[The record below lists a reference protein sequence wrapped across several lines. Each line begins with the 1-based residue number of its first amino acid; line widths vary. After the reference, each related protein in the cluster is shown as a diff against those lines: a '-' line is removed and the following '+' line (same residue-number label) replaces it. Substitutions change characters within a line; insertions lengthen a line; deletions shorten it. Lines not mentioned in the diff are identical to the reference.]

1 MFNEYYDSFNSEF
14 KKTLDHME
22 YEFSKLQTG
31 RANSA
36 LFEDILVDAYG
47 SSQPMKN
54 VAQIT
59 IPDSKTVSIKPFDK
73 SIIKSI
79 ETGIIAANLNL
90 NPNTLADSIIINI
103 PPLTEERRRDLVKV
117 VKKVSED
124 TKVSVRQTRQ
134 KQIQR
139 VKELLNNEEISRDD
153 MTSFEKKLQELVDK
167 ANIDIDAKTKDK
179 ESDILKV

>member
-1 MFNEYYDSFNSEF
+1 MFNEYYDAFNAEF
-14 KKTLDHME
+14 KKSLDHMD

-31 RANSA
+31 RAQST

-73 SIIKSI
+73 SILKAV
-79 ETGIIAANLNL
+79 ETGIVAANLNL

-103 PPLTEERRRDLVKV
+103 PPLTEE
-117 VKKVSED
+117 
-124 TKVSVRQTRQ
+124 
-134 KQIQR
+134 
-139 VKELLNNEEISRDD
+139 EEEGI
-153 MTSFEKKLQELVDK
+153 
-167 ANIDIDAKTKDK
+167 
-179 ESDILKV
+179 

>member
-1 MFNEYYDSFNSEF
+1 MFNEYYDAFNSEF
-14 KKTLDHME
+14 KKSVDHMD

-31 RANSA
+31 RASSS
-36 LFEDILVDAYG
+36 LFEDISIIAYG

-59 IPDSKTVSIKPFDK
+59 IPDNKTVSIKPFDK
-73 SIIKSI
+73 SILKSI
-79 ETGIIAANLNL
+79 ETGIISANLNL

-117 VKKVSED
+117 VKKVSEE
-124 TKVSVRQTRQ
+124 TKVTVRQARQ

-139 VKELLNNEEISRDD
+139 VKDLLSSDEISRDD
-153 MTSFEKKLQELVDK
+153 MTSFEKKLQEIVDV
-167 ANIDIDAKTKDK
+167 ANTTIDNKTKEK

>member
-1 MFNEYYDSFNSEF
+1 MFNEYYDAFNAEF
-14 KKTLDHME
+14 KKSLDHMD

-31 RANSA
+31 RAQST

-73 SIIKSI
+73 SILKAV
-79 ETGIIAANLNL
+79 ETGIVAANLNL

-117 VKKVSED
+117 VKKVSEE
-124 TKVSVRQTRQ
+124 TKVTVRQSRQ
-134 KQIQR
+134 KQIQK
-139 VKELLNNEEISRDD
+139 VKDLLSNEEISRDD
-153 MTSFEKKLQELVDK
+153 MTSFEKKLQELVDD
-167 ANIDIDAKTKDK
+167 ANNKIDSKTKEK

>member
-36 LFEDILVDAYG
+36 LFEDISVDAYG

-59 IPDSKTVSIKPFDK
+59 IPDNKTVSIKPFDK
-73 SIIKSI
+73 SILKSI
-79 ETGIIAANLNL
+79 ETGIVAANLNL
-90 NPNTLADSIIINI
+90 NPNTLADTIIINI

-124 TKVSVRQTRQ
+124 TKVSVRQSRQ
-134 KQIQR
+134 KQIQK
-139 VKELLNNEEISRDD
+139 VKELLTNEEISRDD

-167 ANIDIDAKTKDK
+167 ANVEIDTKTKEK

>member
-1 MFNEYYDSFNSEF
+1 MFNEYYDSFKAEF
-14 KKTLDHME
+14 QKSLDHME

-31 RANSA
+31 RAQSS

-47 SSQPMKN
+47 GMQPMKN

-59 IPDSKTVSIKPFDK
+59 IPESKTVSIKPFDK
-73 SIIKSI
+73 SLLKAV
-79 ETGIIAANLNL
+79 ETAIVAANLNL
-90 NPNTLADSIIINI
+90 NPNSLADSIIINI

-124 TKVSVRQTRQ
+124 TKVGLRQARQ

-139 VKELLNNEEISRDD
+139 VKDLLSNDEISRDD
-153 MTSFEKKLQELVDK
+153 MTSFEKKLQELVDDSNAK
-167 ANIDIDAKTKDK
+167 IDSRTKEK
-179 ESDILKV
+179 EADILKV

>member
-1 MFNEYYDSFNSEF
+1 MFNEYYDAFNADFQKS
-14 KKTLDHME
+14 LDHMD

-31 RANSA
+31 RANSS
-36 LFEDILVDAYG
+36 LFEDISVEAYG
-47 SSQPMKN
+47 SAQPMKN

-73 SIIKSI
+73 SILKAVES
-79 ETGIIAANLNL
+79 GIISANLNL

-117 VKKVSED
+117 VKKVSEE
-124 TKVSVRQTRQ
+124 TKVTVRQARQ
-134 KQIQR
+134 KQIQK
-139 VKELLNNEEISRDD
+139 VKELLSSEEISRDD
-153 MTSFEKKLQELVDK
+153 MTSFEKKLQELVDN
-167 ANIDIDAKTKDK
+167 ANSSIDTKTKEK

>member
-14 KKTLDHME
+14 KKTLNHME

-36 LFEDILVDAYG
+36 LFEDISVDAYG

-59 IPDSKTVSIKPFDK
+59 IPDNKTVSIKPFDK
-73 SIIKSI
+73 SILKSI
-79 ETGIIAANLNL
+79 ETGIVAANLNL

-124 TKVSVRQTRQ
+124 TKVSVRQSRQ
-134 KQIQR
+134 KQIQK
-139 VKELLNNEEISRDD
+139 VKELLTNEEISRDD

-167 ANIDIDAKTKDK
+167 ANVEIDTKTKEK